1 VKVTTIMFFML
12 TTLLSVSAAFAQQSG
27 SGASTTDTDPYG
39 WKVNWVP
46 FYLWMS
52 GLNGNVGVRG
62 HMAPVDASFS
72 DVFDKLNIGYMTALD
87 VRYDR
92 VGVLTDLV
100 YIDLGADKAFPNI
113 NAFTGAHADVK
124 QFFVDPE
131 LYARLFANDRGSV
144 DALAGFRYWH
154 LRNKLRLDPGTLP
167 GFSGDGSQNFVDP
180 VLGARFR
187 LNLQKGWFATL
198 KGDVGGFGAGSELSW
213 QIYSGVGKEFKQK
226 YSLLLAY
233 RRLDVDY
240 RNNGFLFDTKM
251 NGVML
256 GFAIR
261 LK

>member
-1 VKVTTIMFFML
+1 MTSESDKDRVLNVGC
-12 TTLLSVSAAFAQQSG
+12 AAASLCAAAQQSG
-27 SGASTTDTDPYG
+27 STTDTDPYG

-52 GLNGNVGVRG
+52 GFNGNVGVRG
-62 HMAPVDASFS
+62 HVAPVDASFS

-100 YIDLGADKAFPNI
+100 YIDLGADKAFPDI
-113 NAFTGAHADVK
+113 NVFTGSHADVK

-131 LYARLFANDRGSV
+131 LYARLFANNRGSV

-154 LRNKLRLDPGTLP
+154 LHNELRLDSGILP
-167 GFSGDGSQNFVDP
+167 GFSGDESQDFVDP

-187 LNLQKGWFATL
+187 LNMKKGWFATL
-198 KGDVGGFGAGSELSW
+198 KADVGGFGAGSEFSW
-213 QIYSGVGKEFKQK
+213 QIYSGIGKEFKQK

-240 RNNGFLFDTKM
+240 RNSGFVFDTKM

-256 GFAIR
+256 GFAVR

>member
-1 VKVTTIMFFML
+1 
-12 TTLLSVSAAFAQQSG
+12 
-27 SGASTTDTDPYG
+27 
-39 WKVNWVP
+39 
-46 FYLWMS
+46 MS

-62 HMAPVDASFS
+62 RVAPVDASFS
-72 DVFDKLNIGYMTALD
+72 DVFNKLNIGYMTALD

-100 YIDLGADKAFPNI
+100 YIDLGADKSFPNT
-113 NAFTGAHADVK
+113 NAFTGAHADAK

-144 DALAGFRYWH
+144 DVLAGFRYWH
-154 LRNKLRLDPGTLP
+154 LHNSLRLDPGVLP
-167 GFSGDGSQNFVDP
+167 GFSGDDSQNFVDP

-187 LNLQKGWFATL
+187 LNLKKGWFATL
-198 KGDVGGFGAGSELSW
+198 KGDVGGFGAGSDLSW
-213 QIYSGVGKEFKQK
+213 QIYSGLGKEFKQK

-240 RNNGFLFDTKM
+240 RNSGFVFDTKM

>member
-1 VKVTTIMFFML
+1 
-12 TTLLSVSAAFAQQSG
+12 
-27 SGASTTDTDPYG
+27 
-39 WKVNWVP
+39 
-46 FYLWMS
+46 
-52 GLNGNVGVRG
+52 
-62 HMAPVDASFS
+62 
-72 DVFDKLNIGYMTALD
+72 
-87 VRYDR
+87 
-92 VGVLTDLV
+92 
-100 YIDLGADKAFPNI
+100 
-113 NAFTGAHADVK
+113 
-124 QFFVDPE
+124 
-131 LYARLFANDRGSV
+131 V

-167 GFSGDGSQNFVDP
+167 GFSSDGSQNFVDP

-226 YSLLLAY
+226 YSLVLAY